1 MATGSETTRM
11 MIDIVPAT
19 AARWKDLEGLF
30 GARGACGGCWC
41 MAWRKT
47 KKEFDRDKGEAN
59 RKSLQALVKGGREPG
74 LLAYADGEA
83 VGWVAVAPREEY
95 PRLGGSRVLAPVD
108 DRPVWS
114 VSCLFVR
121 KGWRRRGLSVQL
133 LEAAAEH
140 AYARGAAIVEGY
152 PVEVR
157 EGKLP
162 DPFVWTGLLPAY
174 LRAGYREAARRSP
187 TRPIVRKCRKED
199 GQRGRRAE
207 IKG

>member
-1 MATGSETTRM
+1 
-11 MIDIVPAT
+11 
-19 AARWKDLEGLF
+19 
-30 GARGACGGCWC
+30 

-95 PRLGGSRVLAPVD
+95 PRLGGSRILAPVD
-108 DRPVWS
+108 DRLVWS

-121 KGWRRRGLSVQL
+121 KEWRRRGLSVQL

-140 AYARGAAIVEGY
+140 AFARGASIVEGY

-187 TRPIVRKCRKED
+187 TRPIVRKLRKTAGLPGRG
-199 GQRGRRAE
+199 GQRKGSRAPAV
-207 IKG
+207 